1 MTTLAKVKLPQPESL
16 IHQTMEDAFPDV
28 DPGEKPLGSLVLLQ
42 IKRPA
47 TKTKSGFQ
55 LSGYDME
62 TEFDNTKIAKVIAM
76 GRLAFCSRTTGE
88 QWPEGA
94 WVKVGDYI
102 RISQHN
108 VGTWT
113 IPMPGTRG
121 TTIED
126 RITFGLMDDL
136 QCKSIVDDPL
146 KTKAFF

>member
-1 MTTLAKVKLPQPESL
+1 MTTLAKMKVPQPESI
-16 IHQTMEDAFPDV
+16 IHQDMDDAFPDV
-28 DPGEKPLGSLVLLQ
+28 QPGETPCGSLVLLQ

-62 TEFDNTKIAKVIAM
+62 TEFDNTKIAKVIAL
-76 GRLAFCSRTTGE
+76 GPIAYHSRTDGKP
-88 QWPEGA
+88 WPEGP
-94 WVKVGDYI
+94 WVKVGDFI

-113 IPMPGTRG
+113 VPMPGTRG
-121 TTIED
+121 ATIED
-126 RITFGLMDDL
+126 RITFGLMEDHYA
-136 QCKSIVDDPL
+136 KSIVDDPL